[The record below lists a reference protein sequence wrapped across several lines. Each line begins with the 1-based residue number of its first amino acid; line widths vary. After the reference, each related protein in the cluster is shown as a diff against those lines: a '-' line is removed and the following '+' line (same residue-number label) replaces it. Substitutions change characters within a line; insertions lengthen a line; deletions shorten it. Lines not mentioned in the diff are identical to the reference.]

1 MADPLGNRSL
11 YPEVAIIKKSDD
23 VVEVCVTVTEG
34 ETDPVLSSQYNTDMY
49 YFKNCRSTGLA
60 AQGLGPE
67 TNSDG
72 KYTQG
77 GWKYDST
84 KDVFYCAEPTG
95 PHYVFDDTLM
105 KWKPPTDPPD
115 GKWRTT
121 NSDTLD
127 RMVGLNYEFDSST
140 NEWKIR
146 P

>member
-11 YPEVAIIKKSDD
+11 YPEVAVIKKSDD

-34 ETDPVLSSQYNTDMY
+34 ETDPVLSSQYNTDVY

-105 KWKPPTDPPD
+105 KYGGYTD
-115 GKWRTT
+115 
-121 NSDTLD
+121 DTLILTD
-127 RMVGLNYEFDSST
+127 
-140 NEWKIR
+140 
-146 P
+146 